1 VATVAERIGAQ
12 VWPAACAEVEGRG
25 WARLPAL
32 LTAGE
37 CEGLAGLYDR
47 RARFRSVVDMAQHR
61 FGRGEYRYFARPLPA
76 LVGRL
81 RAGLYPRLVSLANR
95 WAERLGDDATFPP
108 TLAGFERVCA
118 AAGQRRPTPLLL
130 RYGPGDFNHLHQ
142 DLYGAVAF
150 PLQMTCLLSAPGRGF
165 RGGEFLLVESR
176 PRTQSKPM
184 VVPLAQGDAVV
195 FPTRERPIEGTR
207 GWYRAAMRHGVSEIT
222 RGRRLALGIIF
233 HDAA

>member
-12 VWPAACAEVEGRG
+12 DWPAARAELEGRG

-37 CEGLAGLYDR
+37 CDGLTGLYDL
-47 RARFRSVVDMAQHR
+47 RARFRCVVDLGLNR
-61 FGRGEYRYFARPLPA
+61 FGRGVYRYFARPLPA

-81 RAGLYPRLVSLANR
+81 RAGLYPRLVALANR
-95 WAERLGDDATFPP
+95 WAGALGDEVTFPP
-108 TLAGFERVCA
+108 TLADFERACA
-118 AAGQRRPTPLLL
+118 RAGQRRPTPLLL
-130 RYGPGDFNHLHQ
+130 RYGPGDFNHMHQ
-142 DLYGAVAF
+142 DLYGRVAF
-150 PLQMTCLLSAPGRGF
+150 PLQVTCLLSAPGRDF
-165 RGGEFLLVESR
+165 RGGEFLLTEAR
-176 PRTQSKPM
+176 PRTQSKGM
-184 VVPLAQGDAVV
+184 VVPLGQGDAVV
-195 FPTRERPIEGTR
+195 FPTRARPIEGTR